1 MTDRPGGA
9 ARAIRAILLVQLGIA
24 AILFGRDLLGSLP
37 QLGLTTPAPEID
49 RPIRPGDQTRQYDP
63 AQLPARPPRPGTDV
77 PASGDLPSRLQ
88 FERDR
93 AAPELLRLTGAIAPG
108 DAARFSDWLAT
119 SGTGVERVRLNSP
132 GGSVADALEIGR
144 ALRGLELAT
153 EVAAGEICL
162 SACPYLLAAGVT
174 RSAGEEAFIG
184 VHQHYFDENTV
195 LPAFLAVEDIQRG
208 QGEVLTY
215 LAEMG
220 IDPLLMSHALVTP
233 PEEIYLLI
241 REELEKYRLVTE
253 AG

>member
-1 MTDRPGGA
+1 MTRPGTA
-9 ARAIRAILLVQLGIA
+9 ARAIKAILLVQVGIA
-24 AILFGRDLLGSLP
+24 AILFGRDLAGTLP
-37 QLGLTTPAPEID
+37 QLGMTSPAPQID

-93 AAPELLRLTGAIAPG
+93 AEPSLLKMTGTIAAG
-108 DAARFSDWLAT
+108 DAARFADWLAT
-119 SGTGVERVRLNSP
+119 SGNGVEQVRLNSP
-132 GGSVADALEIGR
+132 GGSVTDALEIGR
-144 ALRGLELAT
+144 TLRGLEVAT

-162 SACPYLLAAGVT
+162 SACPYLLAAGTT
-174 RSAGEEAFIG
+174 RSTGEDAFVG

-208 QGEVLTY
+208 QGEVLRY
-215 LAEMG
+215 LVEMG
-220 IDPLLMSHALVTP
+220 VDPMLMSHALVTP

-241 REELEKYRLVTE
+241 REELEEYRLVTTE
-253 AG
+253 G